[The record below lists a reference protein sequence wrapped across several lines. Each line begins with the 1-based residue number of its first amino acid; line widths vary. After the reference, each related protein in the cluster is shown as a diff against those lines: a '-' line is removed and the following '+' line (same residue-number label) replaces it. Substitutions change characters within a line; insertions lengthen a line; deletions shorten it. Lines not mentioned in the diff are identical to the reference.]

1 MANKK
6 DRTKAAIVKRLSEV
20 RIVEIACKSVGISRA
35 TYYRWLKE
43 DNNFAWDCEDA
54 IRMGTET
61 ICDLAE
67 SQIVAKIRN
76 GDFKAS
82 TYFLEKH
89 HKEYAPKPRN
99 PSGSTREPRSLD
111 SYFNEE
117 PMGEK
122 QINFLMGT
130 LEALNEK
137 KHKENNPKDPD
148 HH

>member
-1 MANKK
+1 MATKK
-6 DRTKAAIVKRLSEV
+6 DRTKAAIAKRLSEV

-67 SQIVAKIRN
+67 SQIVSKIRN

-89 HKEYAPKPRN
+89 HKEYVPKPRN
-99 PSGSTREPRSLD
+99 QPPQKEYGKV
-111 SYFNEE
+111 FNDE
-117 PMGEK
+117 PMDEK
-122 QINFLMGT
+122 QIDFYIT
-130 LEALNEK
+130 ALTALKEK
-137 KHKENNPKDPD
+137 RHEEKPD
-148 HH
+148 

>member
-1 MANKK
+1 MATKK

-35 TYYRWLKE
+35 TYYRWLK
-43 DNNFAWDCEDA
+43 DDRQFAWDCEDA

-67 SQIVAKIRN
+67 SQIVSKIRN

-89 HKEYAPKPRN
+89 HKDYMPR
-99 PSGSTREPRSLD
+99 PRSSSGGEREPRGLD

-122 QINFLMGT
+122 QINFLMNT
-130 LEALNEK
+130 LEALKEK
-137 KHKENNPKDPD
+137 KREEKSD
-148 HH
+148 

>member
-1 MANKK
+1 MATKK
-6 DRTKAAIVKRLSEV
+6 DRTKAALVKRLSEV

-43 DNNFAWDCEDA
+43 DANFRYDCEDA
-54 IRMGTET
+54 IIQGTAV

-67 SQIVAKIRN
+67 SQIVSKIRG
-76 GDFKAS
+76 GDFRAS

-89 HKEYAPKPRN
+89 HDEYKPVPKN
-99 PSGSTREPRSLD
+99 PPMHPTRSLD

-122 QINFLMGT
+122 QINFLMNT
-130 LEALNEK
+130 LEALREK
-137 KHKENNPKDPD
+137 KREENEQE
-148 HH
+148 

>member
-6 DRTKAAIVKRLSEV
+6 ARTKAAIVKRLSEV

-43 DNNFAWDCEDA
+43 DPQFEWDCEDA
-54 IRMGTET
+54 IRQGTAV

-67 SQIVAKIRN
+67 SQIVAKIRS
-76 GDFKAS
+76 GDFRAS

-89 HKEYAPKPRN
+89 HKDYKPKPKPLQPNR
-99 PSGSTREPRSLD
+99 GSSAVPD
-111 SYFNEE
+111 Y

-122 QINFLMGT
+122 EIELMIQT
-130 LEALNEK
+130 LEAM
-137 KHKENNPKDPD
+137 KDP
-148 HH
+148 

>member
-1 MANKK
+1 MATKK
-6 DRTKAAIVKRLSEV
+6 DRTKAALVKRLSEV

-43 DNNFAWDCEDA
+43 DVSFAYDCEDA
-54 IRMGTET
+54 MRMGTET

-67 SQIVAKIRN
+67 SQIVSKIRG
-76 GDFKAS
+76 GDFRAS

-89 HKEYAPKPRN
+89 HDEYKPLPKNQPPAHPQRN
-99 PSGSTREPRSLD
+99 LD

-122 QINFLMGT
+122 QINFLMNT
-130 LEALNEK
+130 LEALKEK
-137 KHKENNPKDPD
+137 KQEDKKAHEKN
-148 HH
+148 